1 MLTFLTCPDIFSL
14 QNAVLQRGCGGRC
27 QVLLHK
33 VICWF
38 VLPATMNDSKLIGP
52 NCTSGYYTPL
62 TSAPHTPA
70 APISPEKCVAC
81 DRGLS
86 TPAQVAIGACPSLIS
101 ITSRVNARC
110 LSECVRTVAFSAI
123 ACCLHENGAHAM
135 HRCSNACKC
144 AGRPTCQRYD
154 AYWRLGAYGVNCQ
167 TTCTSLNMSFDEPG
181 LRLWEQRFRYL
192 HSPVTGRSWLCRL
205 YV

>member
-38 VLPATMNDSKLIGP
+38 VLPATKNDSKLIGP
-52 NCTSGYYTPL
+52 NYTSGYYTPL

-110 LSECVRTVAFSAI
+110 LSEGVRTVLFHKLSLPSLAVCMGMARTKCMD
-123 ACCLHENGAHAM
+123 AQMHANVQADQLARDTM
-135 HRCSNACKC
+135 H
-144 AGRPTCQRYD
+144 
-154 AYWRLGAYGVNCQ
+154 
-167 TTCTSLNMSFDEPG
+167 
-181 LRLWEQRFRYL
+181 
-192 HSPVTGRSWLCRL
+192 TGD
-205 YV
+205 